1 MERIICIIIGYIIG
15 LFQTAY
21 LYGRINHIDIRQHG
35 SGNAGTTNIA
45 RTLGKKAGIITYFG
59 DTFKSVVSA
68 VIIHLLFGKTNS
80 NMEFLLVIYGGL
92 GVVLGHNFP
101 FYLKFKGGKGIAAT
115 SGVALSLLPYSWI
128 FPVSGFLTF
137 TLGSI
142 FTKYVSMGS
151 LIFVTSFLIEV
162 IILGQ
167 YGYFGMSSNF
177 LYEAYAIVFA
187 ITLLAYIRHI
197 ANIKRLLNGTERKI
211 GQKKENM
218 WIEVI

>member
-1 MERIICIIIGYIIG
+1 MERVICVIIGYVMG
-15 LFQTAY
+15 LFQTGY
-21 LYGRINHIDIRQHG
+21 LYGRFHHIDIRQHG
-35 SGNAGTTNIA
+35 SGNAGTTNIT

-68 VIIHLLFGKTNS
+68 VIIHLIFGKGNS
-80 NMEFLLVIYGGL
+80 NIEFLLVLYGGL

-115 SGVALSLLPYSWI
+115 SGVALSLLPYNWV
-128 FPVSGFLTF
+128 FPVAGFLTF
-137 TLGSI
+137 TIGSLA
-142 FTKYVSMGS
+142 TKYVSMGS
-151 LIFVTSFLIEV
+151 LIFVTSFLIE
-162 IILGQ
+162 IIIFGQ
-167 YGYFGMSSNF
+167 YGYLGVSSNI

-211 GQKKENM
+211 GQKKKISE
-218 WIEVI
+218 